1 MNSPRTSASRTLLA
15 AGLVGAFLA
24 TGAPATAGTDATTPT
39 GRIDLVT
46 VSSAGV
52 QAQGKSSLGGAS
64 RTLSGQGRYVVFSS
78 PDEDLVRRDRN
89 GVDDVFVRDR
99 RNGTTRLV
107 SVTAKGRQAD
117 DHSIE
122 PTISAN
128 GRYVAFTSFSDKLV
142 RRDRNGVLDVFVKD
156 LKTGRVKLVS
166 QTTAGRLRDRN
177 SFYPQISADGQSV
190 AFQTF
195 ASFAVTDDDRRED
208 VYVRNLPEGTT
219 HHVSLNKRDVDISQ
233 SVLVGGIS
241 DDGSRVS
248 FGNRFAVMV
257 RDLTSER
264 TYVVHRESG
273 HDAAIGRPTISGN
286 GKYIAFA
293 SLSPDLVPGARGKWT
308 EVVRADVAT
317 GDLVHV
323 SVPADGRSA
332 PTEDSFGPTLDRT
345 GDAVAFV
352 SISRTIFEGDG
363 NEAPDVFV
371 RDIGAGTT
379 TLVSATP
386 EGEPGNSHSGR
397 SAQSSISRDGNTVV
411 FSTYATDLGFRDRN
425 NAVDIVTWTRR

>member
-1 MNSPRTSASRTLLA
+1 MNSPRTSASRTLVA
-15 AGLVGAFLA
+15 AGLVGALMA
-24 TGAPATAGTDATTPT
+24 TGAPATAGTDAIAPT

-46 VSSAGV
+46 QSTAGV
-52 QAQGKSSLGGAS
+52 QSQSKASLAGAS
-64 RTLSGQGRYVVFSS
+64 RTVSAHGRFVVFSS
-78 PDEDLVRRDRN
+78 PDENLVRRDRN
-89 GVDDVFVRDR
+89 GADDVFVRDR
-99 RNGTTRLV
+99 LRGTTRLV
-107 SVTAKGRQAD
+107 SVAADGSQAD

-128 GRYVAFTSFSDKLV
+128 GRYVAFTSFSDKLI

-156 LKTGRVKLVS
+156 LKTGKLRLVS
-166 QTTAGRLRDRN
+166 QTTAGRPRTRN
-177 SFYPQISADGQSV
+177 SFYPQISADGHSV

-219 HHVSLNKRDVDISQ
+219 SHVSLNKRDIDISQ

-257 RDLTSER
+257 RDLTTER

-286 GKYIAFA
+286 GEYIAFA
-293 SLSPDLVPGARGKWT
+293 SLSPDLVPGARGVWT
-308 EVVRADVAT
+308 EVVRADVET
-317 GDLVHV
+317 RELVHV

-345 GDAVAFV
+345 GDSVAFV
-352 SISRTIFEGDG
+352 STSRTIVGGDR

-371 RDIGAGTT
+371 RDIEAGTT

-397 SAQSSISRDGNTVV
+397 SAQSSISRDGNTVAFV
-411 FSTYATDLGFRDRN
+411 TYATDLGFRDTN
-425 NAVDIVTWTRR
+425 NAADVVTWTRD